1 MKKVIQA
8 LLSTTKTKNK
18 KTEQNKK
25 WKPARISWSCCPALH
40 RTLSPVFPAPSHP
53 SFLFSKRIRPWS
65 LHLESWIYSFSYA
78 RTFHYVTAAWIQIP
92 QLEDK
97 LLWGQGLYLIHL
109 CVSSVTWLRI
119 GTHKMSV
126 KWIGESPD
134 TWIRLPQKCLWPKS
148 ECRVSEVT
156 Y

>member
-1 MKKVIQA
+1 MPWRPKIKNRTKQKMETCKN
-8 LLSTTKTKNK
+8 LLKLLPSSSPHSSPSTLNTF
-18 KTEQNKK
+18 
-25 WKPARISWSCCPALH
+25 S
-40 RTLSPVFPAPSHP
+40 
-53 SFLFSKRIRPWS
+53 SFLFILKENKALILSPGVLNVFLFICQ
-65 LHLESWIYSFSYA
+65 SFPLS
-78 RTFHYVTAAWIQIP
+78 YVTAAWIQIP
-92 QLEDK
+92 QLKDK

-148 ECRVSEVT
+148 EWRVSEVT